1 MNSGLNA
8 KLGTGRVHPPRVAIV
23 ISRLDV
29 GGTEG
34 HLARVVPELRRRGI
48 DITLYLMER
57 GGSLE
62 RGLLN
67 QGVRLEG
74 PKRKTSGFLHW
85 ARATGGLA
93 LWLRRERPTIVHF
106 FLTRPYIYGSL
117 AADFAGHRR
126 RIMSRRS
133 LNNYRARY
141 PFVGS
146 VERFLHRRTIGL
158 IGNSRAVLD
167 QLRAEVGDFSKLA
180 LIHNGVEIPEPIAA
194 AERQRARQSL
204 RIGDDVLV
212 VTVVANLLSYKG
224 HADLIDALALLKG
237 ELLRPWVLL
246 AIGRDDGVGDQ
257 LRQQAKALDLE
268 SNIMWLG
275 EQAAVDQLLRGSD
288 IFVLPSREE
297 GFSNALLEA
306 MAVGLPVIA
315 TAVGGNLDAI
325 VDNESGMLTPSGNP
339 RELAAAILRLAN
351 DANLR
356 RHFAA
361 QARLRAQKYFS
372 FEACVRQYEKLYW
385 AMNEPKPKCVAE
397 ILLDRHQPDPCGTSG
412 TQTAQS

>member
-1 MNSGLNA
+1 MTSGLNV
-8 KLGTGRVHPPRVAIV
+8 KLGSGHVHPPRVAV
-23 ISRLDV
+23 VTSRLDL

-62 RGLLN
+62 RELLD

-74 PKRKTSGFLHW
+74 PRRKNPGLLHW
-85 ARATGGLA
+85 ARATAGLA

-117 AADFAGHRR
+117 AAEFAGHRR

-167 QLRAEVGDFSKLA
+167 QLGTEVGDSNKLA
-180 LIHNGVEIPEPIAA
+180 LIHNGVKIPEPIVAF
-194 AERQRARQSL
+194 ERQRPRHSL
-204 RIGDDVLV
+204 GIPDDALV
-212 VTVVANLLSYKG
+212 IVVVANLLPYKG
-224 HADLIDALALLKG
+224 HEDLIEALALLRDK
-237 ELLRPWVLL
+237 LLRPWVLL
-246 AIGRDDGVGDQ
+246 AIGRDDGIGDQ

-268 SNIMWLG
+268 SKIIWLG
-275 EQAAVDQLLRGSD
+275 EQGAVDQLLRGSD

-325 VDNESGMLTPSGNP
+325 IDNESGILTPPGNP

-356 RHFAA
+356 RNFAA
-361 QARLRAQKYFS
+361 EARLRARENFS

-385 AMNEPKPKCVAE
+385 AMNEPKPKCIAE
-397 ILLDRHQPDPCGTSG
+397 ILLDDSQ
-412 TQTAQS
+412 